1 MVNSGTESNDSK
13 YENQISEIIQG
24 ELIDLH
30 GPNGYNSIIQ
40 TMIKICGK
48 TEKEIITNY
57 ELFAELTEGVFGR
70 FANSKI
76 LDPIKFKIDKIG
88 VENIHQDEKPVLK
101 KPMRILVADDEPSI
115 LKLYSVWLKLENRH
129 VITVEDGQK
138 CLEVYKK
145 EYNHHQLENYFDVVI
160 LDEKMPKMTGLQAAV
175 EILKINP
182 QQRIIFASG
191 YLEKT
196 LLESLT
202 TLNKAIE
209 VLEKPFL
216 LEALDNMINKTTI
229 FEKLEKINIRQEEK
243 KISEKLADAMKV
255 LKTQN
260 Y

>member
-1 MVNSGTESNDSK
+1 LSNSGTESNNTK

-24 ELIDLH
+24 ELIDLY
-30 GPNGYNSIIQ
+30 GRNGYKSIIE
-40 TMIKICGK
+40 TMMKICGK

-70 FANSKI
+70 LGNSKI

-88 VENIHQDEKPVLK
+88 IDNIHQDEKPVLK

-160 LDEKMPKMTGLQAAV
+160 LDEKMPKMTGLQVAV

-229 FEKLEKINIRQEEK
+229 LEKLEKINIRQEEE
-243 KISEKLADAMKV
+243 KISERLADAMEV

>member
-30 GPNGYNSIIQ
+30 GPNGYRSIMQ
-40 TMIKICGK
+40 TMMKICGK

-70 FANSKI
+70 LGNSKI
-76 LDPIKFKIDKIG
+76 LDPIKLEIDKIG
-88 VENIHQDEKPVLK
+88 VDNIHQDKKPVLK
-101 KPMRILVADDEPSI
+101 KPMRILIADDEPSI

-216 LEALDNMINKTTI
+216 LEALDNMINKSTI

-243 KISEKLADAMKV
+243 KISEKLADAMEV

>member
-1 MVNSGTESNDSK
+1 MVNSGTESNDIT

-76 LDPIKFKIDKIG
+76 LDPIKLKIDKIG

>member
-30 GPNGYNSIIQ
+30 GPNGYNSIMQ

-76 LDPIKFKIDKIG
+76 LDPIKLKIDKIG
-88 VENIHQDEKPVLK
+88 VDNIHQDEKPVLK

>member
-1 MVNSGTESNDSK
+1 MGNLGTESNNDK
-13 YENQISEIIQG
+13 YKNQISEIIQG

-30 GPNGYNSIIQ
+30 GANGYKSIMQ
-40 TMIKICGK
+40 TMTKICGK